1 MSAALPT
8 FIKPIEEVSRD
19 AGLYI
24 LVYGNAGAGKTT
36 LCATTPDPEKTL
48 VLSAERGTL
57 SIKDSGVKCA
67 EVKTLAD
74 IRRIF
79 KYLEKGE
86 HPFEWVCLDSVSE
99 IAEVVLEEELTKNR
113 DGRKAYGEMATTM
126 VALLKT
132 FRDLRLNVVVLA
144 AAREKDD
151 EGRIVLAPDTPGN
164 KLAEKLPY
172 LFDEVFFLH
181 VGRGEDGEIKR
192 ALLTS
197 NDGKR
202 VTKDRSGKLA
212 QWEPANLTTLHTKIM
227 ETAQ

>member
-1 MSAALPT
+1 MQ
-8 FIKPIEEVSRD
+8 
-19 AGLYI
+19 
-24 LVYGNAGAGKTT
+24 
-36 LCATTPDPEKTL
+36 
-48 VLSAERGTL
+48 
-57 SIKDSGVKCA
+57 
-67 EVKTLAD
+67 
-74 IRRIF
+74 
-79 KYLEKGE
+79 
-86 HPFEWVCLDSVSE
+86 
-99 IAEVVLEEELTKNR
+99 
-113 DGRKAYGEMATTM
+113 
-126 VALLKT
+126 
-132 FRDLRLNVVVLA
+132 
-144 AAREKDD
+144 REKDD

-202 VTKDRSGKLA
+202 VAKDRSGKLA